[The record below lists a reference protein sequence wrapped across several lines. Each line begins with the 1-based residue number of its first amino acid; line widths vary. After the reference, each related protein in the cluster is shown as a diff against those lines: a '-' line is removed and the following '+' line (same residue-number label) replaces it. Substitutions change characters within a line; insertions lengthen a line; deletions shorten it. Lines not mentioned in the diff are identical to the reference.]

1 MKYKGNYFV
10 DRSANVIQTR
20 CMAATLLT
28 LFFLSEAAI
37 FSRQAWDAAALGTV
51 QMHIKQFLSWPRNHF
66 PL

>member
-10 DRSANVIQTR
+10 DRSANVIQTW

-37 FSRQAWDAAALGTV
+37 LSRQAWDAAALGTA